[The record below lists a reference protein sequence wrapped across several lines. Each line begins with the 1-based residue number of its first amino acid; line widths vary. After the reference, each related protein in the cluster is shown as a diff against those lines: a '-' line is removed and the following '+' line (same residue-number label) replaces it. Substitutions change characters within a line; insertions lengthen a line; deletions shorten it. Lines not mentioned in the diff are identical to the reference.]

1 MKNPKD
7 PRHLHRITV
16 MQELFAWNFQQS
28 EPFQTVESQEIISKV
43 EDIDAQISKAA
54 PTWPIEKINRIDLSI
69 LRQAIFE
76 INEAKVPS
84 KVAIDEA
91 IELAKSFG
99 SASSPAFVNGVL
111 AKIVGNSN

>member
-43 EDIDAQISKAA
+43 DELDAQISKAA

-84 KVAIDEA
+84 KVIIDEA

-111 AKIVGNSN
+111 AKIVG